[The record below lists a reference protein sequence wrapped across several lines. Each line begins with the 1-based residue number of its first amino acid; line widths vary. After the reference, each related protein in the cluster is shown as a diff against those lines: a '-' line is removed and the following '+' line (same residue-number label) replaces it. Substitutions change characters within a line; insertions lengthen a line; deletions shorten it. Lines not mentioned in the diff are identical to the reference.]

1 VTLNVL
7 KQRLRDSFAVR
18 GGRAGRRTHARF
30 AACAFFLCASGA
42 QGSFAQTPKTRPLP
56 THPLP
61 TRRAPLSP
69 VVATTQTRQGI
80 ASSASAAAKFQVASP
95 QVIAVVHR
103 MSGWQLR
110 TLLTP
115 ADAHSASTFDENFVR
130 TNIVAGFI
138 MPDGRSV
145 IARLPQAEAEML
157 NLSAAFRHPGLPAR
171 SADDAEL
178 LLVRPDGVQF
188 NARFIGLDA
197 STGLS
202 LLESDKPLLAPTA
215 EAAPHL
221 PPVVGQRVRLIAPVR
236 AATPAAS
243 TAPPATTA
251 TAAAAPPAT
260 AAVATAPPP
269 ISTARPED
277 APVGDEGFVYMNM
290 SEEAGQLRE
299 VKRSPSGKALE
310 MTLDVQRVSPEWAG
324 GVALSETG
332 TLVGIIEESDARATR
347 LMSAETVRGAA
358 RRVRARRA
366 SVPQP
371 WLGARGDAVAFAPLE
386 QFLTRGWRP
395 EQARQLMSQQRGVLL
410 TSVAPGTPAAY
421 AGLRPGDVISRIGQH
436 DVRSIEDMSSM
447 IKELG
452 GNTLANFTV
461 LRAEGA
467 PLRLAV
473 RLSESPNPGL
483 DTARAELRAVQ
494 SELRA
499 KQSAVN
505 SMLENVRRFEADMRR
520 LEIERARI
528 QAEDTRSAQKMREEL
543 QRVQTQHRAALEQ
556 SRKISTDYEQMR
568 SRMTE
573 AETLYR
579 TAVESYSGLAVK
591 PLLSFGLEAVRISP
605 AMKLPGAQQ
614 PQQKESGLLV
624 ISVRPGSA
632 AANSRI
638 QTGDII
644 ESINGQLFSES
655 NWNFNFS
662 YDFDIDLSLGIL
674 RSGEKL
680 SFNLSRQ
687 NSPR

>member
-1 VTLNVL
+1 MRNL
-7 KQRLRDSFAVR
+7 
-18 GGRAGRRTHARF
+18 F
-30 AACAFFLCASGA
+30 AACGGRQDGRTLARLAVCGALLYACGA
-42 QGSFAQTPKTRPLP
+42 QPVYAQSPQGRPSP
-56 THPLP
+56 P
-61 TRRAPLSP
+61 RRAPMPP
-69 VVATTQTRQGI
+69 VPTTQTKSGV
-80 ASSASAAAKFQVASP
+80 AAPAKFQAAAP

-103 MSGWQLR
+103 MSGWKLR

-115 ADAHSASTFDENFVR
+115 ADASSASNFDENFVR

-138 MPDGRSV
+138 LPDGRSV

-157 NLSAAFRHPGLPAR
+157 NLSTAFRTPGSPAG
-171 SADDAEL
+171 ATTDDAEL

-188 NARFIGLDA
+188 RARFIGLDA

-202 LLESDKPLLAPTA
+202 LLESDKPLLAPAA
-215 EAAPHL
+215 EPMPNI
-221 PPVVGQRVRLIAPVR
+221 PPVVGQRVRVIAPVR
-236 AATPAAS
+236 AATPAA
-243 TAPPATTA
+243 AP
-251 TAAAAPPAT
+251 AAAPIAPA
-260 AAVATAPPP
+260 AATPA

-277 APVGDEGFVYMNM
+277 APVGDEGVIYMNM

-299 VKRSPSGKALE
+299 VRRSPSGRAME
-310 MTLDVQRVSPEWAG
+310 MTLEVDRVSPEWAG

-332 TLVGIIEESDARATR
+332 TLIGIIEESDARATR

-386 QFLTRGWRP
+386 QFLARGWRP
-395 EQARQLMSQQRGVLL
+395 EEARLLVSRQRGVLL
-410 TSVAPGTPAAY
+410 TSVAPGTPAAH
-421 AGLRPGDVISRIGQH
+421 AGLRPGDVISRIGEH

-461 LRAEGA
+461 LRAESA
-467 PLRLAV
+467 PLKLAV
-473 RLSESPNPGL
+473 RLSESPSPGL
-483 DTARAELRAVQ
+483 DTARAELRALQ

-499 KQSAVN
+499 TQFAIN
-505 SMLENVRRFEADMRR
+505 STQKDLRR
-520 LEIERARI
+520 LESELSRIESERERI
-528 QAEDTRSAQKMREEL
+528 GATDAFVSQKMLEEWK
-543 QRVQTQHRAALEQ
+543 RTQARHRAMLEQ
-556 SRKISTDYEQMR
+556 TRKISTDYEQVR
-568 SRMTE
+568 ARMTE
-573 AETLYR
+573 AEARYR
-579 TAVESYSGLAVK
+579 MAVESYSGLAVR

-605 AMKLPGAQQ
+605 AATKLLGTQATQQ
-614 PQQKESGLLV
+614 QQSGLLV

-632 AANSRI
+632 AARSRI

-644 ESINGQLFSES
+644 ESVNGQKFSET

-662 YDFDIDLSLGIL
+662 DEFDAVLSLGIL

-680 SFNLSRQ
+680 SFDLSRQ

>member
-1 VTLNVL
+1 MVLNVL
-7 KQRLRDSFAVR
+7 KQRVREFLVVR
-18 GGRAGRRTHARF
+18 GGLQNRRALMQL
-30 AACAFFLCASGA
+30 AACALFCVVGA
-42 QGSFAQTPKTRPLP
+42 RGAFAQTPSRPIQRRPSLP
-56 THPLP
+56 P
-61 TRRAPLSP
+61 
-69 VVATTQTRQGI
+69 
-80 ASSASAAAKFQVASP
+80 SASMPPKPGVAVPPKFQDAAP

-103 MSGWQLR
+103 MSGWKLR

-115 ADAHSASTFDENFVR
+115 ADASSASTFDENFVR

-157 NLSAAFRHPGLPAR
+157 NLSAAFRHPRFPAAAAR
-171 SADDAEL
+171 ADEAEL

-202 LLESDKPLLAPTA
+202 LLESDKPIFAPAT
-215 EAAPHL
+215 EATHV
-221 PPVVGQRVRLIAPVR
+221 PPVVGQRVRVIAPVR
-236 AATPAAS
+236 ATTPAAVTAAPAS
-243 TAPPATTA
+243 TAVAPVAP
-251 TAAAAPPAT
+251 AAPPA
-260 AAVATAPPP
+260 
-269 ISTARPED
+269 ISAARPED
-277 APVGDEGFVYMNM
+277 APVGDVGFIYMNM

-299 VKRSPSGKALE
+299 VKRSPSGKAME
-310 MTLDVQRVSPEWAG
+310 VTVELDRVSPEWAG

-332 TLVGIIEESDARATR
+332 MLVGIIEESDARATR

-395 EQARQLMSQQRGVLL
+395 EQARLLVNQQRGVLL
-410 TSVAPGTPAAY
+410 TSVAPGTPAAL
-421 AGLRPGDVISRIGQH
+421 AGLRPGDVVSRIGQH
-436 DVRSIEDMSSM
+436 DVRNIEDMSLM

-461 LRAEGA
+461 LRAESA
-467 PLRLAV
+467 PLNLAV
-473 RLSESPNPGL
+473 RLSESPSPGL

-494 SELRA
+494 TEVRA
-499 KQSAVN
+499 RQFAIN
-505 SMLENVRRFEADMRR
+505 QMLGTVRRYELNLRQIENERKR
-520 LEIERARI
+520 LEAGGP
-528 QAEDTRSAQKMREEL
+528 QSTRKAQLEEEL
-543 QRVQTQHRAALEQ
+543 KRVQTQHRAALEQ
-556 SRKISTDYEQMR
+556 SQKVSADIEQMR
-568 SRMTE
+568 ARVTE
-573 AETLYR
+573 AEARYR
-579 TAVESYSGLAVK
+579 SAVEAYSGLAVK

-605 AMKLPGAQQ
+605 AGAKFLKTQQ
-614 PQQKESGLLV
+614 QSGLLV
-624 ISVRPGSA
+624 MSVRPNSA
-632 AANSRI
+632 AARSRI

-644 ESINGQLFSES
+644 ESINGQIFSEA
-655 NWNFNFS
+655 NWNFDFS
-662 YDFDIDLSLGIL
+662 NAFDTDLSLGIL

-687 NSPR
+687 NNPQ

>member
-1 VTLNVL
+1 M
-7 KQRLRDSFAVR
+7 R
-18 GGRAGRRTHARF
+18 GA
-30 AACAFFLCASGA
+30 
-42 QGSFAQTPKTRPLP
+42 FAQTPKARPLQQ
-56 THPLP
+56 
-61 TRRAPLSP
+61 RRAPLSP
-69 VVATTQTRQGI
+69 AVATTQTKPGV
-80 ASSASAAAKFQVASP
+80 ASSASASKFQAASP

-115 ADAHSASTFDENFVR
+115 ADAHSASTFDEDFVR

-138 MPDGRSV
+138 LPDGRSV
-145 IARLPQAEAEML
+145 IARLPHAEAEML
-157 NLSAAFRHPGLPAR
+157 NLSAAFRHPGLPAT
-171 SADDAEL
+171 SPDNAEL
-178 LLVRPDGVQF
+178 LLVRSDGAQF

-202 LLESDKPLLAPTA
+202 LLESDKPLFAPTA

-243 TAPPATTA
+243 TAPLPANAIVAAPPLTAATTA
-251 TAAAAPPAT
+251 PPA
-260 AAVATAPPP
+260 

-332 TLVGIIEESDARATR
+332 TLVGIVEESDARATR

-410 TSVAPGTPAAY
+410 TSVAPGTPAAH
-421 AGLRPGDVISRIGQH
+421 AGLRPGDVIARIGQH

-473 RLSESPNPGL
+473 RLSESPSPGL

-505 SMLENVRRFEADMRR
+505 STLDTVRRFEADMRR
-520 LEIERARI
+520 LEIERARL
-528 QAEDTRSAQKMREEL
+528 QTGDTPSAQKMREEL
-543 QRVQTQHRAALEQ
+543 QRVQTQHRAALELSQ
-556 SRKISTDYEQMR
+556 KISTDLEQMR
-568 SRMTE
+568 ARMADAE
-573 AETLYR
+573 AFYR
-579 TAVESYSGLAVK
+579 IAVESYSGLAVK

-605 AMKLPGAQQ
+605 AMKLLGAQS
-614 PQQKESGLLV
+614 PQKESGLLV
-624 ISVRPGSA
+624 MSVRPGSA
-632 AANSRI
+632 AARSRI

-662 YDFDIDLSLGIL
+662 NDFDIDLSLGIL

-687 NSPR
+687 NSPQ

>member
-1 VTLNVL
+1 MGLNVL
-7 KQRLRDSFAVR
+7 KQSVRDALAR
-18 GGRAGRRTHARF
+18 CGGRRYPRTLLWL
-30 AACAFFLCASGA
+30 AACCAFACACSVGGVYA
-42 QGSFAQTPKTRPLP
+42 QPQPRALQQP
-56 THPLP
+56 
-61 TRRAPLSP
+61 RRAPRP
-69 VVATTQTRQGI
+69 PVATMATKT
-80 ASSASAAAKFQVASP
+80 SPAAVAAAPAKFQAAAP

-103 MSGWQLR
+103 MSGWKLR

-115 ADAHSASTFDENFVR
+115 PDAHSASTFDENFVR
-130 TNIVAGFI
+130 TNIVAGFVL
-138 MPDGRSV
+138 PDGRSV

-157 NLSAAFRHPGLPAR
+157 NLSTAFRYPKLPGA
-171 SADDAEL
+171 AGATTATTEDAEL

-202 LLESDKPLLAPTA
+202 LLESDKPLLAPASDVTQV
-215 EAAPHL
+215 
-221 PPVVGQRVRLIAPVR
+221 PPVVGQRVRVFAPVR
-236 AATPAAS
+236 AATPAAAPS
-243 TAPPATTA
+243 T
-251 TAAAAPPAT
+251 TAAAVSSSTASAATPA
-260 AAVATAPPP
+260 
-269 ISTARPED
+269 ISAARPED
-277 APVGDEGFVYMNM
+277 APVGDEGFIYMNM

-299 VKRSPSGKALE
+299 VKRSPSGRAME
-310 MTLDVQRVSPEWAG
+310 VTVEVDRVSPEWAG

-386 QFLTRGWRP
+386 QFLARGWRP
-395 EQARQLMSQQRGVLL
+395 EQARLLVRGQRGVLL
-410 TSVAPGTPAAY
+410 TSVAPGTPAAH

-473 RLSESPNPGL
+473 RLSESPSPGL

-499 KQSAVN
+499 KQFAVN
-505 SMLENVRRFEADMRR
+505 VTQQDVRRFEADMRR
-520 LEIERARI
+520 IEIERARI
-528 QAEDTRSAQKMREEL
+528 QAANSPAGQKMQEEL
-543 QRVQTQHRAALEQ
+543 KRVETQYRAALEQ
-556 SRKISTDYEQMR
+556 SQKISTDFEQMR
-568 SRMTE
+568 ARMTE
-573 AETLYR
+573 AEARYR
-579 TAVESYSGLAVK
+579 SAVEAYSGLAVK

-605 AMKLPGAQQ
+605 AATTLLGAPSAQRQ
-614 PQQKESGLLV
+614 SGLLV
-624 ISVRPGSA
+624 MSVRPGSA
-632 AANSRI
+632 AAQSRI

-644 ESINGQLFSES
+644 ESINGQIFSEA

-662 YDFDIDLSLGIL
+662 NDFDSDLSLGIL

>member
-1 VTLNVL
+1 M
-7 KQRLRDSFAVR
+7 
-18 GGRAGRRTHARF
+18 
-30 AACAFFLCASGA
+30 
-42 QGSFAQTPKTRPLP
+42 
-56 THPLP
+56 
-61 TRRAPLSP
+61 
-69 VVATTQTRQGI
+69 
-80 ASSASAAAKFQVASP
+80 
-95 QVIAVVHR
+95 HR
-103 MSGWQLR
+103 ISGWQLR

-138 MPDGRSV
+138 LPDGRSV

-157 NLSAAFRHPGLPAR
+157 NLSAAFRQPRSPA
-171 SADDAEL
+171 SSPDNAEL
-178 LLVRPDGVQF
+178 LLVRPDGAQF

-202 LLESDKPLLAPTA
+202 LLESDKPLFAPTS

-243 TAPPATTA
+243 TAPPPATA
-251 TAAAAPPAT
+251 TAAAPPAT
-260 AAVATAPPP
+260 APPT

-371 WLGARGDAVAFAPLE
+371 WLGARGDAVAFASLE

-410 TSVAPGTPAAY
+410 TSVAPGTPAAH
-421 AGLRPGDVISRIGQH
+421 AGLRPGDVIARIGQH
-436 DVRSIEDMSSM
+436 NVRSIEDMSSM

-461 LRAEGA
+461 LRAEGV
-467 PLRLAV
+467 PFRLAV
-473 RLSESPNPGL
+473 RLSESPSPGL

-494 SELRA
+494 TELRA

-505 SMLENVRRFEADMRR
+505 STLETVRRFEADMRR
-520 LEIERARI
+520 LEIEREQI
-528 QAEDTRSAQKMREEL
+528 QAGDASSAQKMREEL
-543 QRVQTQHRAALEQ
+543 QRIQTQHRAALEQ

-568 SRMTE
+568 ARM
-573 AETLYR
+573 AEVESLYR

-605 AMKLPGAQQ
+605 AMKLLGAQS
-614 PQQKESGLLV
+614 PQRESGLLV
-624 ISVRPGSA
+624 MSVRPGSA
-632 AANSRI
+632 AARSRI

-662 YDFDIDLSLGIL
+662 NDFDLDLSLGIL

>member
-1 VTLNVL
+1 MVLKVL
-7 KQRLRDSFAVR
+7 KQRVRDSLAMR
-18 GGRAGRRTHARF
+18 GGRPYGRTLVWLAI
-30 AACAFFLCASGA
+30 CAFMCA
-42 QGSFAQTPKTRPLP
+42 GSMRGTFAQPPQTRPLQRR
-56 THPLP
+56 TSPLP
-61 TRRAPLSP
+61 P
-69 VVATTQTRQGI
+69 VATAQTKSGGAAPARFQ
-80 ASSASAAAKFQVASP
+80 AAAP

-103 MSGWQLR
+103 MSGWKLR

-138 MPDGRSV
+138 LPDGRSV

-157 NLSAAFRHPGLPAR
+157 NLSTAFRLPTSPAT
-171 SADDAEL
+171 AATVTPTDDAEL

-202 LLESDKPLLAPTA
+202 LLESDKPLFAPASEVT
-215 EAAPHL
+215 HM
-221 PPVVGQRVRLIAPVR
+221 PPVVGQRVRVIAPVR
-236 AATPAAS
+236 AATPAAAS
-243 TAPPATTA
+243 APV
-251 TAAAAPPAT
+251 TAAAAPPA
-260 AAVATAPPP
+260 

-277 APVGDEGFVYMNM
+277 APVGDEGVIYMNM

-299 VKRSPSGKALE
+299 VKRSPSGKAME
-310 MTLDVQRVSPEWAG
+310 VTVEVDRVSPEWAG

-332 TLVGIIEESDARATR
+332 TLIGIIEDSDARATR

-358 RRVRARRA
+358 RRVRARCA

-371 WLGARGDAVAFAPLE
+371 WLGARGATVAFAPLE
-386 QFLTRGWRP
+386 QFLAQGWRP
-395 EQARQLMSQQRGVLL
+395 EQARLLVSGQRGVLL
-410 TSVAPGTPAAY
+410 TSVAPGTPAAH

-436 DVRSIEDMSSM
+436 NVRSIEDMSSM

-467 PLRLAV
+467 TLKLAV
-473 RLSESPNPGL
+473 RLSESPSPGL
-483 DTARAELRAVQ
+483 DTARAEFRAAQ

-499 KQSAVN
+499 KQFAIN
-505 SMLENVRRFEADMRR
+505 STQLNVRRFEADMRR
-520 LEIERARI
+520 IESERERLQAIEPQATRKAQLE
-528 QAEDTRSAQKMREEL
+528 EEL
-543 QRVQTQHRAALEQ
+543 KRVRTQYRVALEQ
-556 SRKISTDYEQMR
+556 SQKISTDYEQMR
-568 SRMTE
+568 ARMTE
-573 AETLYR
+573 AEARYR
-579 TAVESYSGLAVK
+579 TAIEAYNGLAVK

-605 AMKLPGAQQ
+605 AATKLLGTQKSQQ
-614 PQQKESGLLV
+614 QSGLLV
-624 ISVRPGSA
+624 TSVRPGSA
-632 AANSRI
+632 AARSRI

-644 ESINGQLFSES
+644 ESINGQIFSES

-662 YDFDIDLSLGIL
+662 SDFDTDLSLGIL

-687 NSPR
+687 NSPQ

>member
-1 VTLNVL
+1 MVLNVL
-7 KQRLRDSFAVR
+7 KQRVREFLAVR
-18 GGRAGRRTHARF
+18 GASQDRRVLVRF
-30 AACAFFLCASGA
+30 AVCALFCACGA
-42 QGSFAQTPKTRPLP
+42 RGAFAQTPGRPLQRRP
-56 THPLP
+56 PLP
-61 TRRAPLSP
+61 H
-69 VVATTQTRQGI
+69 
-80 ASSASAAAKFQVASP
+80 SASIPPRPGVAAPAKFQEAAP

-103 MSGWQLR
+103 MSGWKLR

-115 ADAHSASTFDENFVR
+115 ADASSASTFDENFVR

-157 NLSAAFRHPGLPAR
+157 NLSAAFRNPRLPVTAG
-171 SADDAEL
+171 DAEL

-202 LLESDKPLLAPTA
+202 LLESDKHIFAPAA
-215 EAAPHL
+215 EATHVA
-221 PPVVGQRVRLIAPVR
+221 PVVGQRVRVIAPVR
-236 AATPAAS
+236 AAIPAS
-243 TAPPATTA
+243 VTAPATTA
-251 TAAAAPPAT
+251 PATAPVAPAAPP
-260 AAVATAPPP
+260 V
-269 ISTARPED
+269 ISAARPED
-277 APVGDEGFVYMNM
+277 APVGDSGFIYMNM

-299 VKRSPSGKALE
+299 VKRSPSGKAMEVTVELN
-310 MTLDVQRVSPEWAG
+310 RVSPEWAG

-386 QFLTRGWRP
+386 QFLARGWRP
-395 EQARQLMSQQRGVLL
+395 EQARLLVNQQRGVLL
-410 TSVAPGTPAAY
+410 TSVAPGTPAAL
-421 AGLRPGDVISRIGQH
+421 AGLRPGDVVSRIGQH
-436 DVRSIEDMSSM
+436 DVRNIEDMSLM

-461 LRAEGA
+461 LRAESA
-467 PLRLAV
+467 PLNLAV
-473 RLSESPNPGL
+473 RLSESPSPVL

-494 SELRA
+494 TELRA
-499 KQSAVN
+499 KQLAIN
-505 SMLENVRRFEADMRR
+505 QMLGDIRRYELDLRQIENERKR
-520 LEIERARI
+520 LEAGEP
-528 QAEDTRSAQKMREEL
+528 QASRKAQLEEEL
-543 QRVQTQHRAALEQ
+543 KRVQAQYRVAMEQ
-556 SRKISTDYEQMR
+556 SQKVSTDYEQMR
-568 SRMTE
+568 ARMRE
-573 AETLYR
+573 AEARYR
-579 TAVESYSGLAVK
+579 SAVEAYSGLAVK

-605 AMKLPGAQQ
+605 AGTKFLKAQQ
-614 PQQKESGLLV
+614 QSGLLV
-624 ISVRPGSA
+624 MSVRPNSA
-632 AANSRI
+632 AARSRI

-644 ESINGQLFSES
+644 ESINGQIFSEA
-655 NWNFNFS
+655 NWNFDFS
-662 YDFDIDLSLGIL
+662 NDFDTDLSLGIL

-687 NSPR
+687 NSPQ

>member
-1 VTLNVL
+1 
-7 KQRLRDSFAVR
+7 
-18 GGRAGRRTHARF
+18 
-30 AACAFFLCASGA
+30 
-42 QGSFAQTPKTRPLP
+42 
-56 THPLP
+56 
-61 TRRAPLSP
+61 
-69 VVATTQTRQGI
+69 
-80 ASSASAAAKFQVASP
+80 
-95 QVIAVVHR
+95 
-103 MSGWQLR
+103 MSGWKLR

-115 ADAHSASTFDENFVR
+115 ADALSASSFDENFVR

-138 MPDGRSV
+138 MADGRSV

-157 NLSAAFRHPGLPAR
+157 NLSTAFRHPRLPLA
-171 SADDAEL
+171 ATATTDDAEL

-197 STGLS
+197 TTGLS
-202 LLESDKPLLAPTA
+202 LLESDKPLLAPASETT
-215 EAAPHL
+215 HT
-221 PPVVGQRVRLIAPVR
+221 PPVVGQRVRVIAPVR
-236 AATPAAS
+236 ASMPAVAA
-243 TAPPATTA
+243 AP
-251 TAAAAPPAT
+251 AAPPA
-260 AAVATAPPP
+260 
-269 ISTARPED
+269 ISAARPED
-277 APVGDEGFVYMNM
+277 APVGDEGVIYMNM
-290 SEEAGQLRE
+290 SEEAGELRG
-299 VKRSPSGKALE
+299 VKRSPSGRALE
-310 MTLDVQRVSPEWAG
+310 VTVEMNHVSPEWAG

-395 EQARQLMSQQRGVLL
+395 EQARLLVSQQRGVLL
-410 TSVAPGTPAAY
+410 TSVAPGTPAAL

-436 DVRSIEDMSSM
+436 DVRSIEDMSLM

-461 LRAEGA
+461 LRAESA

-473 RLSESPNPGL
+473 RLSESPSPGL
-483 DTARAELRAVQ
+483 DTARAELRALH
-494 SELRA
+494 SELRV
-499 KQSAVN
+499 KQLAIN
-505 SMLENVRRFEADMRR
+505 SMQQSMRRFEADMRR
-520 LEIERARI
+520 IESGRERL
-528 QAEDTRSAQKMREEL
+528 QADGDAQASQKMQEEL
-543 QRVQTQHRAALEQ
+543 KRIGAQYRAALEQ
-556 SRKISTDYEQMR
+556 SQKISADYEQMR
-568 SRMTE
+568 ARMAE

-579 TAVESYSGLAVK
+579 TAVEAYSGLAVK

-605 AMKLPGAQQ
+605 ATKLPGAQP
-614 PQQKESGLLV
+614 PQQQQQQSGLLV
-624 ISVRPGSA
+624 MSVRPGSA
-632 AANSRI
+632 AARSKI

-644 ESINGQLFSES
+644 ESINGQIFSEA
-655 NWNFNFS
+655 NWNYNFS
-662 YDFDIDLSLGIL
+662 NDFETDLSLGII

>member
-1 VTLNVL
+1 M
-7 KQRLRDSFAVR
+7 RDSLAVP
-18 GGRAGRRTHARF
+18 GGREYRRALVRL
-30 AACAFFLCASGA
+30 AVCALLCACSLHVVY
-42 QGSFAQTPKTRPLP
+42 AQTQKARPPLP
-56 THPLP
+56 LRRPPLP
-61 TRRAPLSP
+61 IVAPAQPKPGVAAVSSP
-69 VVATTQTRQGI
+69 P
-80 ASSASAAAKFQVASP
+80 AKFQVAAP

-103 MSGWQLR
+103 MSGWKLR

-115 ADAHSASTFDENFVR
+115 ADAHSASSFDENFVR

-157 NLSAAFRHPGLPAR
+157 NLSAAFRRPKLPA
-171 SADDAEL
+171 SAPSSPLSAATDDAEL

-202 LLESDKPLLAPTA
+202 LLESDKPLFVPVA
-215 EAAPHL
+215 EATQPR
-221 PPVVGQRVRLIAPVR
+221 PPVVGQRVRVIAPVR
-236 AATPAAS
+236 AATPLRVA
-243 TAPPATTA
+243 TPPAATVSPA
-251 TAAAAPPAT
+251 TAAAAPP
-260 AAVATAPPP
+260 TAPPA
-269 ISTARPED
+269 ISAARPED
-277 APVGDEGFVYMNM
+277 APVGDEGFIYMNM

-310 MTLDVQRVSPEWAG
+310 VTVDVQRVSPEWAG

-358 RRVRARRA
+358 RRVHARRA

-395 EQARQLMSQQRGVLL
+395 EQARQLVSQQRGVLL
-410 TSVAPGTPAAY
+410 TSVAPGTPAAL

-436 DVRSIEDMSSM
+436 DVRNVEDMSLL
-447 IKELG
+447 IRELG

-461 LRAEGA
+461 LRAESA
-467 PLRLAV
+467 PLRLPV
-473 RLSESPNPGL
+473 RLSESPSPLL

-494 SELRA
+494 TELRA
-499 KQSAVN
+499 KQFAVN
-505 SMLENVRRFEADMRR
+505 STLENLRRFEADVRR
-520 LEIERARI
+520 LESERARL
-528 QAEDTRSAQKMREEL
+528 QANAPALEKMREEWE
-543 QRVQTQHRAALEQ
+543 RAQTQYRAALEQ
-556 SRKISTDYEQMR
+556 SQKISTDLELMR
-568 SRMTE
+568 ARMRE
-573 AETLYR
+573 AEARYR
-579 TAVESYSGLAVK
+579 AAVESYSGLAVR

-605 AMKLPGAQQ
+605 AATKLLGAQP
-614 PQQKESGLLV
+614 PQQQSGLLV
-624 ISVRPGSA
+624 TSVRPGSA
-632 AANSRI
+632 AARSRI

-662 YDFDIDLSLGIL
+662 NDFETDLSLGIL

-687 NSPR
+687 NTPQ

>member
-7 KQRLRDSFAVR
+7 KQRLLGSLAAC
-18 GGRAGRRTHARF
+18 GGQEQRRTFVRL
-30 AACAFFLCASGA
+30 AACALLCACSVPVVYA
-42 QGSFAQTPKTRPLP
+42 QQPKARPV
-56 THPLP
+56 P
-61 TRRAPLSP
+61 TRRAPLP
-69 VVATTQTRQGI
+69 PAVVATTQAKSGVAPT
-80 ASSASAAAKFQVASP
+80 SSPSSKFQTAAP

-103 MSGWQLR
+103 MSGWKLR

-115 ADAHSASTFDENFVR
+115 ADAHSASSFDENFVR

-138 MPDGRSV
+138 LPDGRSV

-157 NLSAAFRHPGLPAR
+157 TLSAAFRLPKSPA
-171 SADDAEL
+171 AATTTNDAEL
-178 LLVRPDGVQF
+178 LLVRPDGAQF

-202 LLESDKPLLAPTA
+202 LLESDKPLHAPAA
-215 EAAPHL
+215 EATPHL
-221 PPVVGQRVRLIAPVR
+221 SPVVGQRVRLIAPVR
-236 AATPAAS
+236 AATPTAVAA
-243 TAPPATTA
+243 PATTA
-251 TAAAAPPAT
+251 PAITAPAITAPATTVPAPPARP
-260 AAVATAPPP
+260 A
-269 ISTARPED
+269 ISAARPED
-277 APVGDEGFVYMNM
+277 APVGDEGFIYMNM

-310 MTLDVQRVSPEWAG
+310 MTLEVERVSPEWAG

-332 TLVGIIEESDARATR
+332 TLVGIIEESDASATR

-386 QFLTRGWRP
+386 QFLARGWRP
-395 EQARQLMSQQRGVLL
+395 EQARLLVSGQRGVLL
-410 TSVAPGTPAAY
+410 TSVAPGTPAAH

-452 GNTLANFTV
+452 GNTLVNFTV
-461 LRAEGA
+461 LRAASA
-467 PLRLAV
+467 PLKLAV
-473 RLSESPNPGL
+473 CLSESPSPVL

-494 SELRA
+494 AELRA
-499 KQSAVN
+499 KQFAIN
-505 SMLENVRRFEADMRR
+505 STLENVRRFELDMRR
-520 LEIERARI
+520 IESER
-528 QAEDTRSAQKMREEL
+528 TRLQTGDATALQKMQEEWR
-543 QRVQTQHRAALEQ
+543 RVQTQYHAALEQ
-556 SRKISTDYEQMR
+556 SQKVSTDYEQMR
-568 SRMTE
+568 TRMTE
-573 AETLYR
+573 AETRYR
-579 TAVESYSGLAVK
+579 SAVEAYRGLAVK

-605 AMKLPGAQQ
+605 ATKLLGGQS
-614 PQQKESGLLV
+614 PQQQSGLLV

-632 AANSRI
+632 AARSRI

-644 ESINGQLFSES
+644 ESINGQIFSET
-655 NWNFNFS
+655 NWTFNFS
-662 YDFDIDLSLGIL
+662 NDFDTDLSLGIF